1 MHPAPL
7 LPPDPGG
14 ATRKRGSAWR
24 PIYRIDAGTGDRLL
38 KRSRSSV
45 LNLTDFDG
53 SELDVGTGFG
63 KLHRFVVVAGFN
75 DEEPTH
81 HFLRF
86 NERAVGNRGL
96 PVLFAEHPAF
106 AVGQFWPPVAL
117 VCLQSR
123 YFWVSFW
130 SSSGLS
136 PAKLVLRSSRN
147 NSMYCG
153 IIFLLSSARRKRPRQ
168 IDTGWRIFYA
178 RLQAG
183 RNYFAFFCFCW
194 PTRILKACC
203 LASWNAL

>member
-106 AVGQFWPPVAL
+106 AVGQFLAAGGFGLPPVA
-117 VCLQSR
+117 
-123 YFWVSFW
+123 
-130 SSSGLS
+130 
-136 PAKLVLRSSRN
+136 
-147 NSMYCG
+147 
-153 IIFLLSSARRKRPRQ
+153 IFLGELLEFLGAESSE
-168 IDTGWRIFYA
+168 
-178 RLQAG
+178 AG
-183 RNYFAFFCFCW
+183 
-194 PTRILKACC
+194 
-203 LASWNAL
+203 LAVVPQQQYVLWHYISPFIS